1 MAERA
6 RSIGRPLHRA
16 IKDYAV
22 QMNIKDMIYL
32 SIGEPDFPTPTHIT
46 EAAKKALDEGFTHY
60 TPEGGI
66 LELRQ
71 AISEKLEVERGLDVD
86 PKKGML
92 ITSGGAEACFIA
104 IIGLVDP
111 GDEIIIPD
119 PYYPPYVSAVNIASG
134 KSVPAPVDR
143 ETLMVDTEVVS
154 SLITDRTKAIIIN
167 NPCNPTGM
175 IYSKDILRGIVDLA
189 VDHDLYVISDD
200 VYDQFV
206 YEGERPPSIA
216 SFPGM
221 QERTLTINSLSK
233 TYAMTG
239 WRVGYLAA
247 APKIIAEVLK
257 VKGAANVCSNSIA
270 QKAALAAIQSS
281 DECVEEMLNE
291 YAKRRK
297 TVLEGL
303 NQISCLRC
311 PNSKGAF
318 YVFPDVSKLEM
329 NSLKL
334 SKHLIEKGHVVVSPG
349 IGFGKCGEGHIRIS
363 YSASMEILKDALKRM
378 KETLDAYGK

>member
-1 MAERA
+1 
-6 RSIGRPLHRA
+6 
-16 IKDYAV
+16 
-22 QMNIKDMIYL
+22 
-32 SIGEPDFPTPTHIT
+32 
-46 EAAKKALDEGFTHY
+46 
-60 TPEGGI
+60 
-66 LELRQ
+66 
-71 AISEKLEVERGLDVD
+71 
-86 PKKGML
+86 ML

-104 IIGLVDP
+104 ITGLIDP

-119 PYYPPYVSAVNIASG
+119 PYYPPYVSAVNIAAG

-175 IYSKDILRGIVDLA
+175 IYGKDILKGIVDLA

-247 APKIIAEVLK
+247 SPKIIAEVLK
-257 VKGAANVCSNSIA
+257 VKGAANVCANSIA

-281 DECVEEMLNE
+281 DECVEEMLKE
-291 YAKRRK
+291 YAERRK

-303 NQISCLRC
+303 NQISGLRC

-329 NSLKL
+329 DSLKL
-334 SKHLIEKGHVVVSPG
+334 SKYLIEKGHVAVSPG
-349 IGFGKCGEGHIRIS
+349 VGFGKGGEGHIRIS
-363 YSASMEILKDALKRM
+363 YSASMETLKEALKRM
-378 KETLDAYGK
+378 KETLEAYGK